1 MDLLFATKS
10 VPDTIKTKMNH
21 IHEACTQYLVTKI
34 LTCKYR
40 NPSPKHKNRMQ
51 NKALASNQQS
61 LVLLCII
68 ELAVIGKEAIHIKLN
83 NTNSKVGFIQGTSTN
98 SD

>member
-10 VPDTIKTKMNH
+10 VPNTIKRKMNH

-40 NPSPKHKNRMQ
+40 NPRSKHKNRMQ

-61 LVLLCII
+61 LVLLRIL
-68 ELAVIGKEAIHIKLN
+68 ELAPNVKDETPKSFLKN
-83 NTNSKVGFIQGTSTN
+83 KPPNT
-98 SD
+98 

>member
-10 VPDTIKTKMNH
+10 VPDTIKTKMNR

-40 NPSPKHKNRMQ
+40 NPSSKHKNGMQ

-68 ELAVIGKEAIHIKLN
+68 ELAPNVKDETPKSFLKN
-83 NTNSKVGFIQGTSTN
+83 KPPDS
-98 SD
+98 

>member
-10 VPDTIKTKMNH
+10 VPNTIKTKMNH

-34 LTCKYR
+34 LTCKCR
-40 NPSPKHKNRMQ
+40 NPSSKHKNRMQ

-68 ELAVIGKEAIHIKLN
+68 ELAPNVKDETPKSFLKN
-83 NTNSKVGFIQGTSTN
+83 KPPNT
-98 SD
+98 

>member
-10 VPDTIKTKMNH
+10 VPNTIKTKMNH

-34 LTCKYR
+34 LTYR
-40 NPSPKHKNRMQ
+40 NPSSKHKNRMQ

-68 ELAVIGKEAIHIKLN
+68 ELAPNVKGETPKSFLKN
-83 NTNSKVGFIQGTSTN
+83 KPPNT
-98 SD
+98 

>member
-1 MDLLFATKS
+1 
-10 VPDTIKTKMNH
+10 
-21 IHEACTQYLVTKI
+21 
-34 LTCKYR
+34 
-40 NPSPKHKNRMQ
+40 MQ